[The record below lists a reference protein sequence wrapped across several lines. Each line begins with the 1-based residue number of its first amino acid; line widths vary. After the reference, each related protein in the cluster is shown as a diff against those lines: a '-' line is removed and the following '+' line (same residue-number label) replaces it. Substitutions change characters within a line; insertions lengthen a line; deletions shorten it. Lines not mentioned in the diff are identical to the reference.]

1 MLKILHYRNKCLGCA
16 YCVEVA
22 PALFEV
28 NATDGKVDLIGA
40 REKNGVQSADVNEV
54 FISEA
59 EEAVTVCPAKI
70 IEVRK

>member
-1 MLKILHYRNKCLGCA
+1 MFKILHYREKCLGCA

-28 NATDGKVDLIGA
+28 NDADGKVDLIGSG
-40 REKNGVQSADVNEV
+40 EKNGVQSADVNEV
-54 FISEA
+54 FLDEA
-59 EEAVTVCPAKI
+59 EEAAAVCPAKI